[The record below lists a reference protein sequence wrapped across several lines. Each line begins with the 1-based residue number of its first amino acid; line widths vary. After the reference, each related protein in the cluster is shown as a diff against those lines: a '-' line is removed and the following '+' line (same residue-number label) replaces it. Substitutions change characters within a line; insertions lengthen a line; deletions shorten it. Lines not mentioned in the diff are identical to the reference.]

1 MAISGKKFSIFCISW
16 LLLSLQFIACRKS
29 DPEKPDYPAGS
40 NEKINSWVLD
50 SMRVYYYWQNS
61 LPSNPEITKAPLDF
75 FSSIKSTEDR
85 FSKLVNPTLPESY
98 YPSLVH
104 NFGFDLAIY
113 RDSSGE
119 TKTVVT
125 LVVPGTIAEHDGLKR
140 GSIILSINQTTPSAI
155 NAPNLIAA
163 SIKQRKIVLKL
174 QQGEELILGA
184 AIVAENPVY
193 KYKIISSAGKSIAY
207 LFLNSFEGR
216 SKYDLQNAFAYFKQN
231 NATELI
237 LDLRYNPGG
246 DIAMSAVMAAAIA
259 QVQASDVFIEYRG
272 NKNAP
277 LRRENFA
284 STIANISAGYNF
296 SFEEIASMRLQI
308 KQVFILTGNHTA
320 SAAEF
325 LIKGLRPWLSVIQ
338 VGQKTLGKDMA
349 SFQIKENENTHTLA
363 NWSIEPM
370 VFKLFNSNSEGNY
383 PTGLNPDITVDE
395 FSEDLIPFGDQA
407 DPLIKTA
414 IGRIAG
420 ESLKRSS
427 LSQNN
432 IQILFDSRDMIDQI
446 GRSVSVTKVQS
457 PPKGLTNR

>member
-1 MAISGKKFSIFCISW
+1 MAISGKKLSIFFISW
-16 LLLSLQFIACRKS
+16 LLLALQFIACRKS

-50 SMRVYYYWQNS
+50 SMRVYYYWQNT
-61 LPSNPEITKAPLDF
+61 LPSNPDISKDPLDF
-75 FSSIKSTEDR
+75 FSSIKSSEDR
-85 FSKLVNPTLPESY
+85 FSKLINPILPESY

-125 LVVPGTIAEHDGLKR
+125 LVVPGTIPERDGLKR
-140 GSIILSINQTTPSAI
+140 GSIILSINQTTPSAV
-155 NAPNLIAA
+155 NASDLIST

-174 QQGEELILGA
+174 EQGEELILGA

-193 KYKIISSAGKSIAY
+193 KYKMISSAGKSIAY

-216 SKYDLQNAFAYFKQN
+216 SKYDLQEAFSYFKQN

-246 DIAMSAVMAAAIA
+246 DVAMSAVMAAAIA
-259 QVQASDVFIEYRG
+259 RVQPSDVFIEYRG

-284 STIANISAGYNF
+284 STITNISAGYNF
-296 SFEEIASMRLQI
+296 RFEEITSMRLQI

-338 VGQKTLGKDMA
+338 IGQKTLGKDMA
-349 SFQIKENENTHTLA
+349 SFQIKENGNAHTLA

-395 FSEDLIPFGDQA
+395 FSEALIPFGDQA
-407 DPLIKTA
+407 DPLIRTA
-414 IGRIAG
+414 IGRITG
-420 ESLKRSS
+420 KPLKSSS
-427 LSQNN
+427 LSQSN
-432 IQILFDSRDMIDQI
+432 IHVLFDSRDMIDQI
-446 GRSVSVTKVQS
+446 SRPISATRVRAQ
-457 PPKGLTNR
+457 PKGLTNR